1 MNVADVLPAGTAMD
15 PGTVNEAVLLESVT
29 IPPTVFESVTVQV
42 VEDPPVKVA
51 LPQFT
56 PLIVTAVVKAIEADW
71 DPFNVA
77 VMVAL

>member
-1 MNVADVLPAGTAMD
+1 VNVADVLPAGTAMN
-15 PGTVNEAVLLESVT
+15 PGTVTEAVLLESATV
-29 IPPTVFESVTVQV
+29 PPPVFESVTVQV
-42 VEDPPVKVA
+42 VEDPLVNVA

-56 PLIVTAVVKAIEADW
+56 PLIATAVVKAIEADW